1 MIRQQLEELVERLQ
15 KAHPSRLVSVIL
27 YGSAAAG
34 DHSEKYSDLNVLC
47 VLNAVTPAALDDS
60 EPIFKWWRSR
70 GNPSPLLMSEEEVRT
85 STDCFPIE
93 FHDMAERRRVLF
105 GKDVIEGLVIDKV
118 FYRAQIEHEL
128 RAKLLRLRQK
138 AAGVLADKGALLRLM
153 IDSVPNF
160 LVIARHAL
168 LVSGLPDGAQKRE
181 VSQNLG
187 AMGVDP
193 APFNVLLDLREEK
206 RKESEVEPGELFERY
221 LKQIEALVA
230 HVDRLEK

>member
-1 MIRQQLEELVERLQ
+1 MIRQQLDQLVEQLQ
-15 KAHPSRLVSVIL
+15 KAHSDRLVSVIL

-34 DHSEKYSDLNVLC
+34 DHHEKYSDLNVLC
-47 VLNAVTPAALDDS
+47 VLDQVTPEALDGS

-138 AAGVLADKGALLRLM
+138 AAGVLGDKDALLRLL
-153 IDSVPNF
+153 IDSVSNF
-160 LVIARHAL
+160 LVLARHAL
-168 LVSGLPDGAQKRE
+168 LVSGVSAGSQKRE
-181 VSQNLG
+181 ISQNLP
-187 AMGVDP
+187 AIGVEA
-193 APFNVLLDLREEK
+193 APFDILLDLREQK
-206 RKESEVEPGELFERY
+206 RKTAEVEPQGLFARY

>member
-15 KAHPSRLVSVIL
+15 KAHPNRLVSVIL

-34 DHSEKYSDLNVLC
+34 DHHEKFSDLNVLC
-47 VLNAVTPAALDDS
+47 VLTEVTPQALDDS
-60 EPIFKWWRSR
+60 EPIFKWWRAR

-138 AAGVLADKGALLRLM
+138 AAGVLSDNQALLRLM
-153 IDSVPNF
+153 IDSVSNF
-160 LVIARHAL
+160 LVLARHAL
-168 LVSGLPDGAQKRE
+168 LVSGLPAGSQKRE
-181 VSQNLG
+181 IAHHLASI
-187 AMGVDP
+187 GVEP
-193 APFNVLLDLREEK
+193 APFDILLDLREQK
-206 RKESEVEPGELFERY
+206 RKAADVEPQDLFARY